1 MHVQGIVQCPNPKHS
16 NLFLFDQTC
25 MLEDDEFVKQSHEI
39 FYTTLLECL
48 RILSENVVIF
58 SSFFLL
64 KTTLD

>member
-16 NLFLFDQTC
+16 NLFLFYQTC

-48 RILSENVVIF
+48 R
-58 SSFFLL
+58 
-64 KTTLD
+64 K